1 MGIIYFVRW
10 NKINAITDISTI
22 IWLSLEQAND
32 SLIKQKITII
42 NFRQENKHL
51 KDENQKLKQQIYVD
65 TRNGYKDNEIK
76 FGL

>member
-51 KDENQKLKQQIYVD
+51 KDENQKLKQQIYID

>member
-1 MGIIYFVRW
+1 M
-10 NKINAITDISTI
+10 
-22 IWLSLEQAND
+22 EQAND

-42 NFRQENKHL
+42 NFRQENIHL
-51 KDENQKLKQQIYVD
+51 KDENQKLKQQIYID